1 MTTSQFS
8 IEHRQAKRCDI
19 FIPHG
24 RIDSSTAP
32 QLEEALKSVMD
43 AGRYNIVV
51 NLSDVSFLSSAA
63 LRVLVSAAQNCRKSG
78 RGGDVHLAEVPEH
91 LKEVFAL
98 TGLDDLFKFFETDA
112 EAAGSF

>member
-1 MTTSQFS
+1 MSNSPFT
-8 IEHRQAKRCDI
+8 IEHHQAKRCDI
-19 FIPHG
+19 FTPHG

-32 QLEEALKSVMD
+32 QLEEALKSVIE

-63 LRVLVSAAQNCRKSG
+63 LRVLVSAAQQCRKLG
-78 RGGDVHLAEVPEH
+78 RGGDVYLAEVPEQ
-91 LKEVFAL
+91 LKEVFDL
-98 TGLDDLFKFFETDA
+98 TGLDHLFKFFETDA